1 MSCLYYKGPQIGAFL
16 LKNMSTKITNTQIQ
30 HIAKLANIPV
40 SDEEATK
47 LAAGFE
53 KTLETIA
60 DLKAID
66 TTGVTPTSQVTGL
79 ENVWRE
85 DIADEKRTFTQKEA
99 LANAKAT
106 YNGYF
111 VVPRLIKK

>member
-1 MSCLYYKGPQIGAFL
+1 
-16 LKNMSTKITNTQIQ
+16 MSTKITNTQIQ

-40 SDEEATK
+40 SDQEAAQ
-47 LAAGFE
+47 LAKGFE
-53 KTLETIA
+53 QTLDTIA
-60 DLKAID
+60 DLKAVD

-85 DIADEKRTFTQKEA
+85 DVADQKRTFTQEEA
-99 LANAKAT
+99 LANAKLT
-106 YNGYF
+106 YQGYF